1 MGEDRRRRGLPL
13 GGILLIVAGVVLL
26 LQMLD
31 VLPWDIWWNI
41 WRFWPVLLVML
52 GVGILLGRRVP
63 LLSSAIAASLLVG
76 AVGGAAWITYNQ
88 DDGETVTELKEPLG
102 NAMSL
107 DLTLRFGAG
116 TITLGELPAGSPNLV
131 EAVFR
136 GAGPSSG
143 ANSTLDHSGDRVDLI
158 LENVSQGF
166 WRPSTNNAWEIKIA
180 QGVAVNLIAQS
191 GASDMDL
198 DLEMLDVTNLD
209 LDAGA
214 ADVDVILPGKTE
226 FTSVSIDIGAADLR
240 VTVPQGVAARIDTDT
255 ALSSVSIDQSRFPK
269 TNGHN
274 QSPGY
279 DTAQYRV
286 DLNIDAGV
294 ASIQVR

>member
-1 MGEDRRRRGLPL
+1 MGEDRRRRSLPL
-13 GGILLIVAGVVLL
+13 GGILLIIAGVVLL

-52 GVGILLGRRVP
+52 GVGILLGRRMP
-63 LLSSAIAASLLVG
+63 LLSSAIAALLLIG
-76 AVGGAAWITYNQ
+76 AVGGAVWITYDQ
-88 DDGETVTELKEPLG
+88 DDGETVAELKEPLG
-102 NAMSL
+102 NARSL

-116 TITLGELPAGSPNLV
+116 TITLAELPAGSPNLV

-136 GAGPSSG
+136 GAGSSG
-143 ANSTLDHSGDRVDLI
+143 GATHTLERTGDRVDLVI
-158 LENVSQGF
+158 ENVSRGF
-166 WRPSTNNAWEIKIA
+166 WRPSIRNEWEIKIA
-180 QGVAVNLIAQS
+180 QGVAVRLIAQS

-198 DLEMLDVTNLD
+198 DLEMLDVTNLK

-214 ADVDVILPGKTE
+214 ADIEVLLPGNTV
-226 FTSVSIDIGAADLR
+226 FTTASIDVGAADLR
-240 VTVPQGVAARIDTDT
+240 VTVPQGVAARIDTNT
-255 ALSSVSIDQSRFPK
+255 ALSSVSIDQGRFPK

-274 QSPGY
+274 QSPEY

-286 DLNIDAGV
+286 DLDIDAGV